1 MKINHTHRI
10 FIGILFTMLLTN
22 TANAQIEVEFN
33 EEERHHLSIITG
45 GSALTGE
52 SESAFTLGLD
62 YEYRI
67 NRLIGIGIVAEQ
79 AFGELDATTLLAVA
93 DIHVWRGFAFQ
104 VGPGVEFVDNESNF
118 VARFGALYEFEF
130 GEGYTISPQ
139 VHYDFSTEDTIVFG
153 LAFGAAF

>member
-1 MKINHTHRI
+1 MKIIQIHRI
-10 FIGILFTMLLTN
+10 FIGTLLTVLVAS
-22 TANAQIEVEFN
+22 TAYAQIEVEFN

-67 NRLIGIGIVAEQ
+67 SRLIGVGIVAEQ
-79 AFGELDATTLLAVA
+79 AFGDLDATTLLAVA

-104 VGPGVEFVDNESNF
+104 VGPGVEFIDNESHF
-118 VARFGALYEFEF
+118 VARLGALYEFEF
-130 GEGYTISPQ
+130 GEGYTVSPQ

-153 LAFGAAF
+153 LAFGVAF